1 MQHALRSDSELDD
14 SPINPDWIIAGEPVA
29 KCSQW
34 GSSGDGST
42 GTYVWSCTAGEFDW
56 HFEVDEIIHVVEGEV
71 VVTSPDGI
79 TVTLGVGDSGFFPA
93 GTVWRWR
100 VPVYVRKHA
109 TLVTPMPVPVRAA
122 LRLAR
127 KGKHAVEGAL
137 GRRPQRATAEFVAQ
151 EPADTQRVP
160 A

>member
-14 SPINPDWIIAGEPVA
+14 SPIDPDWIVAGEPVA
-29 KCSQW
+29 KASKW
-34 GSSGDGST
+34 GSSVDGVT

-56 HFEVDEIIHVVEGEV
+56 HFGVDEIIHVVEGEV
-71 VVTSPDGI
+71 VVTSPDGV

-127 KGKHAVEGAL
+127 KGKHVVEGAL
-137 GRRPQRATAEFVAQ
+137 GRRPQPAATAPAAQ
-151 EPADTQRVP
+151 EAPHAQRVS